1 MGNPKWDNYAL
12 AAQRARELFLG
23 YDQEKII
30 AKLGLRAGGDYLYIR
45 FLDLDYRI
53 RRQMA
58 AVEKR
63 EGDGPWRDGEE
74 FPAQLNLL
82 WDANTT
88 AYLHYETVYYLTD
101 FLLGRLETLLERADA
116 VRGSKNAAE

>member
-12 AAQRARELFLG
+12 AAQRAGGMFRGRVEQIARHEDSLAAALERMGGIRMPKGEPGYVIPVFPFLPL
-23 YDQEKII
+23 YVQYW
-30 AKLGLRAGGDYLYIR
+30 RAD
-45 FLDLDYRI
+45 
-53 RRQMA
+53 
-58 AVEKR
+58 
-63 EGDGPWRDGEE
+63 EE

-101 FLLGRLETLLERADA
+101 FLLERLETLLERADA